1 MDATDYKNLE
11 ARNGGKSL
19 ATYKRTLHDASAS
32 VDDDGNITGYCLE
45 DKRAGKREAVWFDE
59 VMSDWTNLPFCK
71 ANKLP
76 MTRRIDAYYVKGDD
90 AYLIEFKRD
99 GDLEKFKDNFWLKFH
114 DSLAQLL
121 DHKWLTVAE
130 AKEHLHY
137 IVVTSTKFSYQ
148 EGDFAPSVSGK
159 KKSEMFL
166 QCTSLGVDWMLRP
179 WNYPI
184 RSRCDLWR
192 FEGVT
197 CKKTLTITA
206 AQFDRFAQENGWT

>member
-1 MDATDYKNLE
+1 MDITDYRNLG
-11 ARNGGKSL
+11 ARNGGSL
-19 ATYKRTLHDASAS
+19 EAYRKTLHDASAS
-32 VDDDGNITGYCLE
+32 VDDDGNTTGYCLE
-45 DKRAGKREAVWFDE
+45 NKRAGKLEAVWFDE

-71 ANKLP
+71 EHHLP

-99 GDLEKFKDNFWLKFH
+99 GDLKKFKDSFWLKFH

-121 DHKWLTVAE
+121 DHKWLTAAE

-137 IVVTSTKFSYQ
+137 IVVTSVRFPYQ
-148 EGDFAPSVSGK
+148 EEDFDPSLSGK
-159 KKSEMFL
+159 KKAEMLL
-166 QCTSLGVDWMLRP
+166 QRTSLVVDWMQRP

-184 RSRCDLWR
+184 RSRCDLWK

-206 AQFDRFAQENGWT
+206 AQFDRFAQDNGWT